1 MNTAQGR
8 PTKAS
13 GRRAD
18 AVVARHL
25 QALFHRFPML
35 CGFSLR
41 HDLELTDVAI
51 CTWPGCGASE
61 GLREDLMLALADLV
75 EERPDAMEILR
86 GRTFARSLH

>member
-8 PTKAS
+8 PTNAP
-13 GRRAD
+13 GRRAE
-18 AVVARHL
+18 AIVARHL

-35 CGFSLR
+35 CGFSLQQ
-41 HDLELTDVAI
+41 DLELRDVTI
-51 CTWPGCGASE
+51 CTWPGCGASG

-75 EERPDAMEILR
+75 EERPDATELLR

>member
-8 PTKAS
+8 PTNAP
-13 GRRAD
+13 GRRAETI
-18 AVVARHL
+18 VARHL

-41 HDLELTDVAI
+41 QDLKLTDVAI
-51 CTWPGCGASE
+51 WTWPGCGASE
-61 GLREDLMLALADLV
+61 GLCEDLMLALTDLV